1 MTTMTNTTTKTL
13 TVNHLPGKTWNWLKM
28 NDARVAVAPMS
39 EEITPTV
46 DAPAAV
52 STVDSLLGKTAMPTG
67 MGPDMEALVAP
78 ARALCFSV
86 AGAVEE
92 PVRLGY
98 RARGG
103 VQQIGAAAF
112 TLAAGS
118 TMTAVMDYTGDAA
131 DAAAGTLALQTKIQI
146 GENAR
151 LRLVQIHRAGEYI
164 RVFNDVGARCDAG
177 GRLEVIH
184 IMMNGGPTYVGCRAD
199 LVGEG
204 SSLKADI
211 GYLVENRGLLDM
223 NYVANHL
230 GKNTDSEINA
240 SGVLRDTAEK
250 LFRGTIDFKRGCS
263 GSVGNEKENVLLMDD
278 AVVNKTIPLILCAEE
293 DVEGNHGAT
302 IGRLDDELLFY
313 LESRG
318 MNQADIYEMMAQ
330 SRIAAVCRLIPDAVT
345 REALL
350 KTLEGSGEA

>member
-1 MTTMTNTTTKTL
+1 MTMTNTTTKTL
-13 TVNHLPGKTWNWLKM
+13 TVNHLPGETWNWLKM
-28 NDARVAVAPMS
+28 NNAQVAVAPQS
-39 EEITPTV
+39 TVIAPTV
-46 DAPAAV
+46 EAPAAV
-52 STVDSLLGKTAMPTG
+52 QTVDSVLGVTALPTG
-67 MGPDMEALVAP
+67 MGPDMASLVAP
-78 ARALCFSV
+78 AKALCFSA
-86 AGAVEE
+86 AGAVAE

-98 RARGG
+98 RVRGG
-103 VQQIGAAAF
+103 AQQIGAVAL

-118 TMTAVMDYTGDAA
+118 AMTVVMDVTSDAA
-131 DAAAGTLALQTKIQI
+131 DTAAGTVALQTKIQI

-151 LRLVQIHRAGEYI
+151 LQLVQIHRAGEGI
-164 RVFNDVGARCDAG
+164 RVLNDVGAHCDAG

-184 IMMNGGPTYVGCRAD
+184 VIMNGGPTYVGCRAD
-199 LVGEG
+199 LAGEG

-211 GYLVENRGLLDM
+211 GYLVENQSLLDI

-230 GKNTDSEINA
+230 GKHTDSEINA
-240 SGVLRDTAEK
+240 SGVLRDEAEK
-250 LFRGTIDFKRGCS
+250 LFRGTIDFKRGCG
-263 GSVGNEKENVLLMDD
+263 GSVGNEKEDVLLMDD
-278 AVVNKTIPLILCAEE
+278 TVINKTIPLILCAEE
-293 DVEGNHGAT
+293 DVEGNHGGT

>member
-1 MTTMTNTTTKTL
+1 MTNTTIKTL
-13 TVNHLPGKTWNWLKM
+13 AVNHLPGETWNWLKM
-28 NDARVAVAPMS
+28 NDAQVAVAPES
-39 EEITPTV
+39 TVIVPTV

-52 STVDSLLGKTAMPTG
+52 QTVDSLLGKTTMPTG
-67 MGPDMEALVAP
+67 MGPDMAALVAP
-78 ARALCFSV
+78 VKALCFSA
-86 AGAVEE
+86 AGTAAE

-103 VQQIGAAAF
+103 VQQIGAVALA
-112 TLAAGS
+112 LAAGS
-118 TMTAVMDYTGDAA
+118 TMTVVMDYASDAA
-131 DAAAGTLALQTKIQI
+131 DTAEGTLALQTKIQI

-151 LRLVQIHRAGEYI
+151 LQLVQIHRAGDNI
-164 RVFNDVGARCDAG
+164 RVLNDVGARCDAG

-184 IMMNGGPTYVGCRAD
+184 VIMGAGKNYLGCRAD
-199 LVGEG
+199 LAGEG

-240 SGVLRDTAEK
+240 SGVLRDEAEK
-250 LFRGTIDFKRGCS
+250 LFRGTIDFKRGCG
-263 GSVGNEKENVLLMDD
+263 GSVGNEKEDVLLMDD
-278 AVVNKTIPLILCAEE
+278 TVVNKTIPLILCAEE

-318 MNQADIYEMMAQ
+318 MNRADIYEMMAQ
-330 SRIAAVCRLIPDAVT
+330 SRIAAVCRLIPDAQT
-345 REALL
+345 RGALL
-350 KTLEGSGEA
+350 ESLEGSDEA

>member
-1 MTTMTNTTTKTL
+1 VTTMTNTTTKTL
-13 TVNHLPGKTWNWLKM
+13 TVNHLPGATWNWLKM
-28 NDARVAVAPMS
+28 NDARVAVAPQS
-39 EEITPTV
+39 TVIAPAV

-52 STVDSLLGKTAMPTG
+52 QTVDSLLGKATMPTG
-67 MGPDMEALVAP
+67 MGPDMDALVAP
-78 ARALCFSV
+78 AKALCFSA
-86 AGAVEE
+86 AGAVAE

-103 VQQIGAAAF
+103 AQQIGAVALI
-112 TLAAGS
+112 LAAGS
-118 TMTAVMDYTGDAA
+118 TMTVVMDYAADVA
-131 DAAAGTLALQTKIQI
+131 DAAGGTLALQTRIQI

-151 LRLVQIHRAGEYI
+151 LQLVQIHRAGEGI
-164 RVFNDVGARCDAG
+164 RVLNDVGARCDAG

-184 IMMNGGPTYVGCRAD
+184 VIMDGGPTYVGCRAD
-199 LVGEG
+199 LAGEG

-223 NYVANHL
+223 NYVVNHL
-230 GKNTDSEINA
+230 GGHTDSEINA

-250 LFRGTIDFKRGCS
+250 LFRGTIDFKRGCG
-263 GSVGNEKENVLLMDD
+263 GSVGNEKEDVLLMDD
-278 AVVNKTIPLILCAEE
+278 TVVNKTIPLILCAEE

-330 SRIAAVCRLIPDAVT
+330 SRIAAVCRLIPDAAT

-350 KTLEGSGEA
+350 KTLEGGKEA